1 MYLCCL
7 FQDKQ
12 EESMKIFYA
21 ILSIVAVLGIMFSS
35 CGKDDPDEPVNP
47 NIQRLESEHGVANDT
62 YLIYDIDLRKDSSSI
77 YVHNAVFSMGET
89 SPMTLNIRVDA
100 PCTVDLTGKVFTF
113 AGTGIVPNLMRGNTP
128 VPIST
133 LHVNNLRSVVDIE
146 RKTYSISFDC
156 KGSAMGRDIDGH
168 YNKEGK
174 LK

>member
-1 MYLCCL
+1 
-7 FQDKQ
+7 
-12 EESMKIFYA
+12 MKIFYA

>member
-1 MYLCCL
+1 
-7 FQDKQ
+7 
-12 EESMKIFYA
+12 MKKFYA

-35 CGKDDPDEPVNP
+35 CGKDDTDEPVNP

-62 YLIYDIDLRKDSSSI
+62 YLIYDIDLRRDSSSI
-77 YVHNAVFSMGET
+77 YVHNAVFSVGET

-100 PCTVDLTGKVFTF
+100 PCTVGPTGKVFTF

-156 KGSAMGRDIDGH
+156 KGTAMGRDIDGH
-168 YNKEGK
+168 YDKEGK